1 MITTEGAEA
10 DREKALAL
18 GASAY
23 LSKPI
28 QMQELS
34 KAVQELLD

>member
-10 DREKALAL
+10 DREKSLAL